1 MYIRI
6 KAPGKTT
13 QNFKKG
19 IVSAPESGAVTINEI
34 FIHLNKLYIKDI
46 KKNKRNTGINLLSS

>member
-1 MYIRI
+1 MRI

-19 IVSAPESGAVTINEI
+19 IVSAPESGAVTISEI
-34 FIHLNKLYIKDI
+34 FIQRNKLYIKDI
-46 KKNKRNTGINLLSS
+46 KKNRKNMGTSFF

>member
-13 QNFKKG
+13 QNFKNG
-19 IVSAPESGAVTINEI
+19 IVSAPESGAVTIKEI
-34 FIHLNKLYIKDI
+34 LIHLSKLYINDI
-46 KKNKRNTGINLLSS
+46 KKK